1 MLGRLP
7 GIDAVTRALQQGT
20 GVLPPAGDL
29 AVLARWAAVGL
40 IVSLVSFRWQRPWH
54 PSRSREA
61 TDFSRPQGTVP
72 SPRQPA

>member
-40 IVSLVSFRWQRPWH
+40 IVSLVSFRWQ
-54 PSRSREA
+54 PS
-61 TDFSRPQGTVP
+61 
-72 SPRQPA
+72 